1 MPGLIGKKVGMT
13 SVFDESGNNVPC
25 TVLEVGPCVI
35 TQIKTMENDGYRS
48 VQLSFDDKKEKNTPK
63 AMKGHFK
70 KASTTPKH
78 KVVELRGFI
87 RDWKVGDVIT
97 VDYFKDDPWL
107 DVTAVSK
114 GKGFQGVVGRHG
126 FGGIGDS
133 THGQHDRSRAPGSLG
148 GSSYPSRVFR
158 GMRMAG
164 QTGNKNV
171 KIMNLKVVKIIPEN
185 NLLLLKGSVPGAK
198 GSYIIIE
205 SPDKTL

>member
-13 SVFDESGNNVPC
+13 SIFDESGNNIPC
-25 TVLEVGPCVI
+25 TVIEVGPCVI
-35 TQIKTMENDGYRS
+35 TQIKTLETDGYKA
-48 VQLSFDDKKEKNTPK
+48 VQLSFDEKKEKNTTK
-63 AMKGHFK
+63 AMKGHFN
-70 KASTTPKH
+70 KANTTPKH
-78 KVVELRGFI
+78 KVIELRGFI

-114 GKGFQGVVGRHG
+114 GHGFQGVVGRHG

-148 GSSYPSRVFR
+148 GSSWPSRVFK

-171 KIMNLKVVKIIPEN
+171 KITNLKVVKIIPEN
-185 NLLLLKGSVPGAK
+185 NLLLLKGSVPGSK
-198 GSYIIIE
+198 GSYIIVE
-205 SPDKTL
+205 SPDRTL

>member
-13 SVFDESGNNVPC
+13 SIFDESGNNIPC
-25 TVLEVGPCVI
+25 TVIEVGPCVI
-35 TQIKTMENDGYRS
+35 TQIKTLETDGYKA
-48 VQLSFDDKKEKNTPK
+48 VQLSFDEKKEKNTTK
-63 AMKGHFK
+63 AMKGHFN
-70 KASTTPKH
+70 KANTTPKH

-114 GKGFQGVVGRHG
+114 GHGFQGVVGRHG

-148 GSSYPSRVFR
+148 GSSWPSRVFK

-171 KIMNLKVVKIIPEN
+171 KITNLKVVKIIPEN
-185 NLLLLKGSVPGAK
+185 NLLLLKGSVPGSK
-198 GSYIIIE
+198 GSYIIVE
-205 SPDKTL
+205 SPDRA

>member
-13 SVFDESGNNVPC
+13 SIFDESGNNIPC
-25 TVLEVGPCVI
+25 TVIEVGPCVI
-35 TQIKTMENDGYRS
+35 TQIKTLETDGYKA
-48 VQLSFDDKKEKNTPK
+48 VQLSFDEKKEKNTTK
-63 AMKGHFK
+63 AMKGHFN
-70 KASTTPKH
+70 KANTTPKH
-78 KVVELRGFI
+78 KVIELRGFI

-114 GKGFQGVVGRHG
+114 GHGFQGVVGRHG

-148 GSSYPSRVFR
+148 GSSWPSRVFK

-171 KIMNLKVVKIIPEN
+171 KITNLKVVKIIPEN
-185 NLLLLKGSVPGAK
+185 NLLLLKGSVPGSK
-198 GSYIIIE
+198 GSYIIVE
-205 SPDKTL
+205 SPDRA

>member
-13 SVFDESGNNVPC
+13 SIFDESGNNIPC
-25 TVLEVGPCVI
+25 TVIEVGPCVI
-35 TQIKTMENDGYRS
+35 TQIKTLETDGYKA
-48 VQLSFDDKKEKNTPK
+48 VQLSFDEKKEKNTTK
-63 AMKGHFK
+63 AMKGHFN
-70 KASTTPKH
+70 KANTTPKH

-114 GKGFQGVVGRHG
+114 GHGFQGVVGRHG

-148 GSSYPSRVFR
+148 GSSWPSRVFK

-171 KIMNLKVVKIIPEN
+171 KITNLKVVKIIPEN
-185 NLLLLKGSVPGAK
+185 NLLLLKGSVPGSK
-198 GSYIIIE
+198 GSYIIVE
-205 SPDKTL
+205 SPDRVL